1 MDERILTKYL
11 DVPQIDTLEVYRQH
25 EGYEALAK
33 TLRELSPQEVLETVK
48 QAGLGGRGGAG
59 FPTGVKWS
67 LLAQTRP
74 RYLCCN
80 ADEGEP
86 GTFKDRM
93 LLERLPHQLL
103 EGMIIAGYACQA
115 ETAFIYVRGEFAL
128 AFRQLQRAVE
138 EVQAAGLLGPN
149 ILGSDYSLEIIIH
162 RGAGAYVCGE
172 ETALLESLEG
182 KRGYP
187 RLRPPFPPAHGLY
200 GSPTVINNCETLS
213 TIPAIIRHG
222 AQWYASFGTAKSKGT
237 RLFSLSG
244 HVKKPGNYELP
255 IGTPLRTLIYDEA
268 YGGGILDDRT
278 LKAVLPGGSSTAMLG
293 SQHLFV
299 TLDAE
304 SLEAAGSVPGS
315 GGVIVLHDGV
325 CIVAAV
331 QRISAFYREES
342 CGKCTPCREGTY
354 WLSSILERIEHGQG
368 KERDID
374 LLLDICSN
382 ISGKSFCA
390 LGDFATGAIVSSIN
404 LFREEYDY
412 HIREK
417 RCLSSSKMRTTKV

>member
-1 MDERILTKYL
+1 MEQRILTQYI
-11 DVPQIDTLEVYRQH
+11 DITGIDTLDVYRQH
-25 EGYEALAK
+25 GGYEALSRA
-33 TLRELSPQEVLETVK
+33 LRELSPEEIIEIVK
-48 QAGLGGRGGAG
+48 ESGLGGRGGAG
-59 FPTGVKWS
+59 FPTGTKWS
-67 LLAQTRP
+67 LLAKAGP

-103 EGMIIAGYACQA
+103 EGMIITSYACQVA
-115 ETAFIYVRGEFAL
+115 TAFIYVRGEFAF
-128 AFRQLQRAVE
+128 AYRQLQRAVE
-138 EVQAAGLLGPN
+138 EARAAGLLGDN
-149 ILGSDYSLEIIIH
+149 ILGSGYSLDIIVH
-162 RGAGAYVCGE
+162 RGAGAYICGE

-187 RLRPPFPPAHGLY
+187 RLRPPFPPSNGLY
-200 GSPTVINNCETLS
+200 GGPTVINNCETLS

-222 AQWYASFGTAKSKGT
+222 ARWYASFGTAKSRGT

-268 YGGGILDDRT
+268 YGGGILDDRE
-278 LKAVLPGGSSTAMLG
+278 LKAVMPGGSSTAMLG
-293 SQHLFV
+293 PEHLSV

-304 SLEAAGSVPGS
+304 SLQAAGSVPGS
-315 GGVIVLHDGV
+315 GGVIVLHEGV

-331 QRISAFYREES
+331 QRISEFYRDES

-354 WLSSILERIEHGQG
+354 WLSSILERLERGQG
-368 KERDID
+368 KEKDID

-390 LGDFATGAIVSSIN
+390 LGDFATGAIVSSIK
-404 LFREEYDY
+404 LFRAEYEY
-412 HIREK
+412 HVREH
-417 RCLSSSKMRTTKV
+417 RCMV

>member
-1 MDERILTKYL
+1 MEQRILTQHI
-11 DVPQIDTLEVYRQH
+11 DVTSIDTLDVYRQH
-25 EGYEALAK
+25 GGYEALSKA
-33 TLRELSPQEVLETVK
+33 LRELSPEEIIEIVK
-48 QAGLGGRGGAG
+48 ESGLGGRGGAG
-59 FPTGVKWS
+59 FPTGTKWS
-67 LLAQTRP
+67 LLAKAGP

-103 EGMIIAGYACQA
+103 EGMIITSYACQVA
-115 ETAFIYVRGEFAL
+115 TAFIYVRGEFAF
-128 AFRQLQRAVE
+128 AYRQLQRAVDE
-138 EVQAAGLLGPN
+138 ARAARLLGDN
-149 ILGSDYSLEIIIH
+149 ILGSGYSLDIIVH
-162 RGAGAYVCGE
+162 RGAGAYICGE

-182 KRGYP
+182 RRGYP
-187 RLRPPFPPAHGLY
+187 RLRPPFPPSHGLY
-200 GSPTVINNCETLS
+200 GGPTVINNCETLS

-222 AQWYASFGTAKSKGT
+222 AQWYASFGTAKSRGT

-268 YGGGILDDRT
+268 YGGGILNDRK
-278 LKAVLPGGSSTAMLG
+278 LKAVMPGGSSTAMLG
-293 SQHLFV
+293 PEHLSV

-304 SLEAAGSVPGS
+304 SLQAAGSVPGS

-331 QRISAFYREES
+331 QRISEFYRDES

-354 WLSSILERIEHGQG
+354 WLSSILERLERGQG
-368 KERDID
+368 KEKDID

-390 LGDFATGAIVSSIN
+390 LGDFATGAIVSSIK
-404 LFREEYDY
+404 LFRAEYEY
-412 HIREK
+412 HVREH
-417 RCLSSSKMRTTKV
+417 RCMVC

>member
-1 MDERILTKYL
+1 MEQRILTQYI
-11 DVPQIDTLEVYRQH
+11 DVTGIDTLDVYRQH
-25 EGYEALAK
+25 SGYEALSKA
-33 TLRELSPQEVLETVK
+33 LRELSPENIIETVK
-48 QAGLGGRGGAG
+48 ESGLGGRGGAG
-59 FPTGVKWS
+59 FPTGTKWS
-67 LLAQTRP
+67 LLAKAGP

-103 EGMIIAGYACQA
+103 EGMIITSYACQVA
-115 ETAFIYVRGEFAL
+115 TAFIYVRGEFAF
-128 AFRQLQRAVE
+128 AYRQLQRAVDE
-138 EVQAAGLLGPN
+138 ARAAGLLGDN
-149 ILGSDYSLEIIIH
+149 ILGSGYSLDIIVH
-162 RGAGAYVCGE
+162 RGAGAYICGE

-187 RLRPPFPPAHGLY
+187 RLRPPFPPSHGLY
-200 GSPTVINNCETLS
+200 GGPTVINNCETLS

-222 AQWYASFGTAKSKGT
+222 AQWYASFGTAKSRGT
-237 RLFSLSG
+237 RIFSLSG

-268 YGGGILDDRT
+268 YGGGILNDRK
-278 LKAVLPGGSSTAMLG
+278 LKAVMPGGSSTAMLG
-293 SQHLFV
+293 PEHLSV

-304 SLEAAGSVPGS
+304 SLQAAGSVPGS

-331 QRISAFYREES
+331 QRISEFYRDES

-354 WLSSILERIEHGQG
+354 WLSSILERLERGQG
-368 KERDID
+368 KEKDID

-390 LGDFATGAIVSSIN
+390 LGDFATGAIVSSIK
-404 LFREEYDY
+404 LFRAEYEY
-412 HIREK
+412 HIREH
-417 RCLSSSKMRTTKV
+417 RCMV

>member
-1 MDERILTKYL
+1 MDERILTRYL
-11 DVPQIDTLEVYRQH
+11 DVPGIDTLEGYRQH
-25 EGYEALAK
+25 SGYEALVK
-33 TLRELSPQEVLETVK
+33 TLRELSPQEVIETVK
-48 QAGLGGRGGAG
+48 QSGLGGRGGAG
-59 FPTGVKWS
+59 FPTGTKWG
-67 LLAQTRP
+67 LLAKDSP

-103 EGMIIAGYACQA
+103 EGMIIAGYACQV
-115 ETAFIYVRGEFAL
+115 ETAFIYVRGEFTL
-128 AFRQLQRAVE
+128 AFHQLQRAVE
-138 EVQAAGLLGPN
+138 EARAAGLLGTH
-149 ILGSDYSLEIIIH
+149 ILGSGYSLEIIIH

-182 KRGYP
+182 RRGYP
-187 RLRPPFPPAHGLY
+187 RLRPPFPPSHGLY
-200 GSPTVINNCETLS
+200 GSPTVINNCETLA
-213 TIPAIIRHG
+213 TIPAIIRQG

-237 RLFSLSG
+237 RLFCVSG
-244 HVKKPGNYELP
+244 HVKKPGIYELP
-255 IGTPLRTLIYDEA
+255 IGTPLRTLIYDKA
-268 YGGGILDDRT
+268 YGGGILDDRQ
-278 LKAVLPGGSSTAMLG
+278 LKAILPGGSSTPLLG
-293 SQHLFV
+293 PQHLEA

-304 SLEAAGSVPGS
+304 SLGAAGSVPGS

-325 CIVAAV
+325 CIVAAIE
-331 QRISAFYREES
+331 RISEFYREES

-354 WLSSILERIEHGQG
+354 WLASILHRLERGQG
-368 KERDID
+368 KAGDID

-390 LGDFATGAIVSSIN
+390 LGDFATGAIVSSIK
-404 LFREEYDY
+404 LFREEYEY

-417 RCLSSSKMRTTKV
+417 RCMV

>member
-1 MDERILTKYL
+1 MEQRILTQYI
-11 DVPQIDTLEVYRQH
+11 DVTGIDTLDVYRQH
-25 EGYEALAK
+25 SGYEALSKA
-33 TLRELSPQEVLETVK
+33 LRELSPEEIIEIVK
-48 QAGLGGRGGAG
+48 ESGLGGRGGAG
-59 FPTGVKWS
+59 FPTGTKWS
-67 LLAQTRP
+67 LLAKAGP

-103 EGMIIAGYACQA
+103 EGMIITSYACQVA
-115 ETAFIYVRGEFAL
+115 TAFIYVRGEFAF
-128 AFRQLQRAVE
+128 AYRQLQRAVDE
-138 EVQAAGLLGPN
+138 ARAAGLLGDN
-149 ILGSDYSLEIIIH
+149 ILGSGYSLDIIVH
-162 RGAGAYVCGE
+162 RGAGAYICGE

-187 RLRPPFPPAHGLY
+187 RLRPPFPPSHGLY
-200 GSPTVINNCETLS
+200 GGPTVINNCETLS

-222 AQWYASFGTAKSKGT
+222 AQWYASFGTAKSRGT
-237 RLFSLSG
+237 RIFSLSG

-268 YGGGILDDRT
+268 YGGGILNDRK
-278 LKAVLPGGSSTAMLG
+278 LKAVMPGGSSTAMLG
-293 SQHLFV
+293 PEHLSV

-304 SLEAAGSVPGS
+304 SLQAAGSVPGS

-331 QRISAFYREES
+331 QRISEFYRDES

-354 WLSSILERIEHGQG
+354 WLSSILERLERGQG
-368 KERDID
+368 KEKDID

-390 LGDFATGAIVSSIN
+390 LGDFATGAIVSSIK
-404 LFREEYDY
+404 LFRAEYEY
-412 HIREK
+412 HIREH
-417 RCLSSSKMRTTKV
+417 RCMV

>member
-1 MDERILTKYL
+1 MEQRILTQYI
-11 DVPQIDTLEVYRQH
+11 DVTGIDTLDVYRQH
-25 EGYEALAK
+25 SGYEALSKA
-33 TLRELSPQEVLETVK
+33 LRELSPENIIETVK
-48 QAGLGGRGGAG
+48 ESGLGGRGGAG
-59 FPTGVKWS
+59 FPTGTKWS
-67 LLAQTRP
+67 LLAKAGP

-103 EGMIIAGYACQA
+103 EGMIITSYACQVA
-115 ETAFIYVRGEFAL
+115 TAFIYVRGEFAF
-128 AFRQLQRAVE
+128 AYRQLQRAVDE
-138 EVQAAGLLGPN
+138 ARAAGLLGDN
-149 ILGSDYSLEIIIH
+149 ILGSGYSLDIIVH
-162 RGAGAYVCGE
+162 RGAGAYICGE

-187 RLRPPFPPAHGLY
+187 RLRPPFPPSHGLY
-200 GSPTVINNCETLS
+200 GGPTVINNCETLS

-222 AQWYASFGTAKSKGT
+222 AQWYASFGTAKSRGT
-237 RLFSLSG
+237 RIFSLSG

-268 YGGGILDDRT
+268 YGGGILDDRR
-278 LKAVLPGGSSTAMLG
+278 LKAVMPGGSSTAMLG
-293 SQHLFV
+293 QEHLSV

-304 SLEAAGSVPGS
+304 SLQAAGSTPGS

-331 QRISAFYREES
+331 QRISEFYRDES

-354 WLSSILERIEHGQG
+354 WLSSILERLERGQG
-368 KERDID
+368 KEKDID

-390 LGDFATGAIVSSIN
+390 LGDFATGAIVSSIK
-404 LFREEYDY
+404 LFRAEYEY
-412 HIREK
+412 HIREH
-417 RCLSSSKMRTTKV
+417 RCMV

>member
-1 MDERILTKYL
+1 MDERILTRYI
-11 DVPQIDTLEVYRQH
+11 DVTGIDTLEVYRQH
-25 EGYEALAK
+25 SGYEALSKAL
-33 TLRELSPQEVLETVK
+33 TELSPQEIVAMVT
-48 QAGLGGRGGAG
+48 QSGLGGRGGAG
-59 FPTGVKWS
+59 FPTGTKWG
-67 LLAQTRP
+67 LLAKTSP

-93 LLERLPHQLL
+93 LIERLPHQLL
-103 EGMIIAGYACQA
+103 EGMIITGYACQVA
-115 ETAFIYVRGEFAL
+115 TAFIYIRGEFAF
-128 AFRQLQRAVE
+128 ASRQLQRAIDEAHV
-138 EVQAAGLLGPN
+138 AGLLGEN
-149 ILGSDYSLEIIIH
+149 ILGSGYNLDIIIH
-162 RGAGAYVCGE
+162 RGAGAYICGE

-182 KRGYP
+182 RRGYP
-187 RLRPPFPPAHGLY
+187 RLRPPFPPASGLY

-213 TIPAIIRHG
+213 TIPAIVRHG
-222 AQWYASFGTAKSKGT
+222 AQWYAAFGTAKSKGT

-244 HVKKPGNYELP
+244 HVKKPGNYELS

-268 YGGGILDDRT
+268 YGNGILDDRT
-278 LKAVLPGGSSTAMLG
+278 LKAVMPGGSSTALLG
-293 SQHLFV
+293 PEHLSA

-331 QRISAFYREES
+331 QRISEFYRDES

-354 WLSSILERIEHGQG
+354 WLASILERLEHGQG

-390 LGDFATGAIVSSIN
+390 LGDFATGAIASSIK
-404 LFREEYDY
+404 LFRAEYEY

-417 RCLSSSKMRTTKV
+417 RCMI